1 LTLKEWVTELWDR
14 LLQKHDENVDAHSTR
29 MNGVDMKIK
38 DLERRTETNEERIST
53 NTGRIARQNRSI
65 LDLYEAERNT
75 ISLPS
80 RRRGRGP
87 GRKRGQ
93 KL

>member
-1 LTLKEWVTELWDR
+1 MWDR
-14 LLQKHDENVDAHSTR
+14 LLQKHDESRDAHSKR
-29 MNGVDMKIK
+29 LNGVDLRINE
-38 DLERRTETNEERIST
+38 LERRTQANEESIST
-53 NTGRIARQNRSI
+53 NTGRISRQNRSI

-80 RRRGRGP
+80 RRRGRG
-87 GRKRGQ
+87 GKRGP